1 MSPRST
7 NRSWLR
13 RGVHAALFA
22 ALVADTLALRRKVA
36 GLRTL
41 PERPAPGDDRF
52 RLLHAEG
59 VTVDN
64 PTLNAARAHAKAE
77 GLHALELVPRDLPTA
92 QAMDLLRELDPATYR
107 TDRQAKGAGA
117 WHALLADDGV
127 LRAAGYPAEHGGRD
141 PAELARAAEKLK
153 LHAPDGTD
161 LVVAPRLTTSP
172 EIAEEDARIL
182 ARVHG
187 RRTGG
192 VLGPRLGFL
201 GAVAGSALLS
211 PAAAAA
217 LLAAWSAQPLIVFAG
232 SRTVKPVDL
241 WSYTARRVLTEP
253 QRLLAAIKEAN
264 QATENDPDPV
274 TELRPG
280 YQAEIAEGLDRFFE
294 PRRADCPWC
303 GSGNLATHLKLP
315 DLLQHKPGEFTL
327 DRCQSCTHIFQNPRL
342 TIAGLDFY
350 YRDFYDGLGEVRTDS
365 LFKARGMSYRP
376 RAEMLKPFADPESWL
391 DVGTGHGH
399 FCNAAREVWPET
411 TFDGLDITEGVELA
425 EHRGWVDRGYRGLFP
440 DLAAD
445 IMESYDVVS
454 MYHYLEH
461 SRDPRQELEA
471 ALKVLK
477 PGGHLMIEVPDPES
491 RWGKLLGKWW
501 LPWLQPQHL
510 HFVPIGNLREALT
523 EMGFTVVAE
532 QRGEPHEPIDLI
544 GAAWNAVNH
553 YAPQDDAPWHPSAP
567 TAGQKAGRT
576 AAMVAAAPALLG
588 ATVLDRVL
596 SPLSKK
602 YGASS
607 AYRILAR
614 KATD

>member
-7 NRSWLR
+7 ARTWLR
-13 RGVHAALFA
+13 RGVQAALLA
-22 ALVADTLALRRKVA
+22 GLVLDTAALRRRLA

-41 PERPAPGDDRF
+41 PERPAPGDDRY
-52 RLLHAEG
+52 RLLHADG
-59 VTVDN
+59 VTVDG

-77 GLHALELVPRDLPTA
+77 GLCALELVPRDLPTA
-92 QAMDLLRELDPATYR
+92 QAMDLLRTVDPANYR
-107 TDRQAKGAGA
+107 TDRQARGAGA
-117 WHALLADDGV
+117 WHAVLADDGV
-127 LRAAGYPAEHGGRD
+127 LHAAGYPAGHGGRD
-141 PAELARAAEKLK
+141 AAELGHAAAKLK
-153 LHAPDGTD
+153 LHAPDSTD
-161 LVVAPRLTTSP
+161 LVVSPRLTSSP
-172 EIAEEDARIL
+172 EIVEDDARIL
-182 ARVHG
+182 ARYHG
-187 RRTGG
+187 RKTAGE
-192 VLGPRLGFL
+192 LGPRLGWL
-201 GAVAGSALLS
+201 AIMAGSSVLG
-211 PAAAAA
+211 PGWTAA
-217 LLAAWSAQPLIVFAG
+217 LLAAWSAQPAVVFAG
-232 SRTVKPVDL
+232 SRSLKPVDL
-241 WSYTARRVLTEP
+241 LSYSVRRVVAEP
-253 QRLLAAIKEAN
+253 KRLLAAISEARLS
-264 QATENDPDPV
+264 TSDDPDPV
-274 TELRPG
+274 TRLRPA
-280 YQAEIAEGLDRFFE
+280 YLAELADGVAKFFE

-303 GSGNLATHLKLP
+303 GSTDLATHLRLP

-327 DRCQSCTHIFQNPRL
+327 DRCRACTHIFQNPRL

-350 YRDFYDGLGEVRTDS
+350 YRDFYDGLGEDKLDK
-365 LFKARGMSYRP
+365 LFAARGVAYRP
-376 RAEMLKPFADPESWL
+376 RAEMLRPFAEPESWL

-399 FCNAAREVWPET
+399 FCNAARQVWPQT

-440 DLAAD
+440 ELAAE
-445 IMESYDVVS
+445 IHESYDVVS

-510 HFVPIGNLREALT
+510 HFVPIGNLRAALS

-532 QRGEPHEPIDLI
+532 QRGEPHEPLDLV

-553 YAPQDDAPWHPSAP
+553 YAPRDNAPWAP
-567 TAGQKAGRT
+567 QPPTPGAKAGRT
-576 AAMVAAAPALLG
+576 AAMIAAAPALVTAAL
-588 ATVLDRVL
+588 TDRLL

-607 AYRILAR
+607 AYRLLAR
-614 KATD
+614 KD